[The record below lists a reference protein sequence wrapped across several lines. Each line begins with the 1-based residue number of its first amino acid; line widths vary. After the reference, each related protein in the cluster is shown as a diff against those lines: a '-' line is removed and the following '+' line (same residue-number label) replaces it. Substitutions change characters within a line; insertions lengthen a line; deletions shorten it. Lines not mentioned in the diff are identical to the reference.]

1 MRLLV
6 IVGAAAAI
14 LALLI
19 GCTAAAEPMQV
30 TSNSSTTIQCSDCP
44 AIPVERIIDGD
55 TFDTPTARVRLYGV
69 GTPESGEPCY
79 DEATERLGELAG
91 DSVRVEA
98 GPRREDRYGRY
109 LFYTYSLDG
118 ESIDEMLI
126 REGLAQ
132 AWTGDGQ
139 HRDVLIGAEEEAE
152 ANPAECADEE

>member
-1 MRLLV
+1 
-6 IVGAAAAI
+6 
-14 LALLI
+14 
-19 GCTAAAEPMQV
+19 
-30 TSNSSTTIQCSDCP
+30 
-44 AIPVERIIDGD
+44 
-55 TFDTPTARVRLYGV
+55 V